1 MHPPVS
7 ATLLGLWLC
16 LLPSAVCQSNGSDQ
30 NKSPLP
36 EYIQE
41 FFLSDAVRNQ
51 ERGEFQ
57 LTVGLDTRHTTGT
70 NTTVKMEY
78 GVTDRHQVG
87 LDLPYGVSEEEN
99 FENSSRLKTMNLGVR
114 YQIIKSDAPFA
125 LSVGIDSGVPMS
137 SGEEVEFQPTILAA
151 KSIRHLQIHASAAA
165 DFELGEDK
173 PGLEY
178 NLGSVYP
185 IHRFWIPTLEFNGRN
200 FHGKE
205 AFYLTPGLYRRVRH
219 RFEVGVG
226 VPLGIGGN
234 ASTGIVCKL
243 SWEVGGHESE

>member
-1 MHPPVS
+1 MRPPVS

-16 LLPSAVCQSNGSDQ
+16 LSSSAVCQNKGTDQ
-30 NKSPLP
+30 NKPPFP

-57 LTVGLDTRHTTGT
+57 LAVGLDARRTTGT

-78 GVTDRHQVG
+78 GVTDRLQVG
-87 LDLPYGVSEEEN
+87 LDLPYGVSQEEN
-99 FENSSRLKTMNLGVR
+99 FENSSGLKRMNLGVR

-125 LSVGIDSGVPMS
+125 ISVGIDSGIPIS
-137 SGEEVEFQPTILAA
+137 SGEEVAFQPTILAA

-165 DFELGEDK
+165 DFEIGEDR
-173 PGLEY
+173 PGFEY
-178 NLGSVYP
+178 NFGSVYP
-185 IHRFWIPTLEFNGRN
+185 IHRFWFPTLEFNARN
-200 FHGKE
+200 FQSKE

-226 VPLGIGGN
+226 IPLGIGGS
-234 ASTGIVCKL
+234 ATSGIVCKL
-243 SWEVGGHESE
+243 SWEIGGHESK